1 MIYNI
6 MDYSGMK
13 VLIMGLGLHGGG
25 LESARYLL
33 RHGAVLTVTDLRD
46 EKTLAASIEQLEAS
60 CGSKPGLPGMSG
72 KTIRYVLGRHE
83 IDDFKNADMVIKN
96 PGVRPDSPYLK
107 AASHIETDIGLFL
120 TDIGGIS
127 VRLIAVTG
135 SKGKSSVSSV
145 LHWAL
150 KESNFRSYLGGNITV
165 SPLSFLDELQ
175 NGDTV
180 VLELSS
186 WQLGDLRGRVRE
198 DGSALLKPKAA
209 VLTAIMPDHLDRYGT
224 MEAYVSDKRI
234 IYQAQS
240 QSDITVAGDDSW
252 GRGFLAESRARPLV
266 YSNSALPQNVSGGW
280 IDADSGKGFARL
292 FNWASQDAIESQPL
306 ENEIVE
312 IVPERLIVAGS
323 HQKQNL
329 LAAGLALYG
338 LGMKPE
344 HIRKGLGSFPGVEH
358 RLELFLEADGIAF
371 YNDSAATIPEAA
383 AAAVEALC
391 SDGRLVLV
399 TGGTDKNL
407 DFSHLAKVAGKAK
420 AVILLAGTGSDKLR
434 GLLGSEGVS
443 CLGPFDI
450 LESAVNKALELAV
463 PGDRICLSPGCASF
477 GMFLNEFDR
486 GRKWKEAIKKIAMS
500 GEQ

>member
-1 MIYNI
+1 

-33 RHGAVLTVTDLRD
+33 RHGAMLTVTDLRD
-46 EKTLAASIEQLEAS
+46 EKTLAASIEQLEAF
-60 CGSKPGLPGMSG
+60 CVSKPG
-72 KTIRYVLGRHE
+72 KTGSSAIRYVLGRHE

-107 AASHIETDIGLFL
+107 TARHIETDIGLFL
-120 TDIGGIS
+120 AAIGGIAATGEGGP
-127 VRLIAVTG
+127 VRLITVTG
-135 SKGKSSVSSV
+135 SKGKSSVSSA

-150 KESNFRSYLGGNITV
+150 KESNKRSYLGGNITV

-186 WQLGDLRGRVRE
+186 WQLGDLRGRTGE

-234 IYQAQS
+234 IYQGQD
-240 QSDITVAGDDSW
+240 QRDITVAGDDNW
-252 GRGFLAESRARPLV
+252 GRSFLEESRARLLV
-266 YSNSALPQNVSGGW
+266 YSYSPPPQKVSGGW

-292 FNWASQDAIESQPL
+292 YNWASQGAVESQPVD
-306 ENEIVE
+306 NEIAE
-312 IVPERLIVAGS
+312 IVPAKPLVPGR
-323 HQKQNL
+323 HQKLNL
-329 LAAGLALYG
+329 VAAGLALYG
-338 LGMKPE
+338 LGMNPQQ
-344 HIRKGLGSFPGVEH
+344 IRNGLGSFPGVEH
-358 RLELFLEADGIAF
+358 RLELFLESGGIAF

-383 AAAVEALC
+383 AAAVEALGG
-391 SDGRLVLV
+391 DGRLVLV
-399 TGGTDKNL
+399 IGGTDKNL
-407 DFSHLAKVAGKAK
+407 DFSPLALAAKKAK
-420 AVILLAGTGSDKLR
+420 AVILLAGSGSDKLR
-434 GLLGSEGVS
+434 DLLCGAGIS
-443 CLGPFDI
+443 CFGPFDV
-450 LESAVNKALELAV
+450 LENAANAALELAA
-463 PGDRICLSPGCASF
+463 PGDRIALSPGCASF

-486 GRKWKEAIKKIAMS
+486 GRKWKETVKRLV
-500 GEQ
+500 G